1 MNLSAG
7 KMALSVPIK
16 YRVSDLP
23 KLQKKYRPGQHITVM
38 QIREDGEERQKYPQR
53 KEYIIVETYPRHVS
67 CVDLYGHRESFDYIK
82 LEQSVV

>member
-7 KMALSVPIK
+7 KMALSVPIR
-16 YRVSDLP
+16 YHVRDLP
-23 KLQKKYRPGQHITVM
+23 RLQKKYRPGQHITVM

-67 CVDLYGHRESFDYIK
+67 CVDLYGHHESFGYVQ

>member
-23 KLQKKYRPGQHITVM
+23 KLRKKYHPGQHITVM
-38 QIREDGEERQKYPQR
+38 QIREDGEERQRYPKR
-53 KEYIIVETYPRHVS
+53 KEYIIVALYPFNAD
-67 CVDLYGHRESFDYIK
+67 CVDLYGHHESFGYAQ